1 MNDFEPDIRDY
12 LRKVL
17 KTVSVG
23 LVFLLFHMTVGIF
36 LNWAFFE
43 GSMGIGNMV
52 YYLVLVTTLAGMI
65 NYLMRVWKR
74 E

>member
-12 LRKVL
+12 LHKVL

-65 NYLMRVWKR
+65 NYLIRVWKR

>member
-65 NYLMRVWKR
+65 NYLIRVWKR

>member
-65 NYLMRVWKR
+65 NYLMRVWKKQ
-74 E
+74 

>member
-52 YYLVLVTTLAGMI
+52 YYLVLLTTLAGMI
-65 NYLMRVWKR
+65 NYLMRVWKKQ
-74 E
+74 

>member
-43 GSMGIGNMV
+43 GSMAIGNMV

-65 NYLMRVWKR
+65 NYLIRVWKKQ
-74 E
+74 

>member
-65 NYLMRVWKR
+65 NYL
-74 E
+74 